1 MNTFGYKFRA
11 GNDLKKQKQKTV
23 LWTRLTQIL
32 HFGRSFGK
40 HLLESLK
47 ISHSFF
53 FFNDQSEYFHLC
65 TTLGGDD
72 YIGHPPVKYS
82 KSMPMLLTDP

>member
-1 MNTFGYKFRA
+1 MSLFVRVVAHYGSNES
-11 GNDLKKQKQKTV
+11 NDSLRV
-23 LWTRLTQIL
+23 
-32 HFGRSFGK
+32 FSV
-40 HLLESLK
+40 ESLK
-47 ISHSFF
+47 SATFCF
-53 FFNDQSEYFHLC
+53 LNYKSEYFHLC